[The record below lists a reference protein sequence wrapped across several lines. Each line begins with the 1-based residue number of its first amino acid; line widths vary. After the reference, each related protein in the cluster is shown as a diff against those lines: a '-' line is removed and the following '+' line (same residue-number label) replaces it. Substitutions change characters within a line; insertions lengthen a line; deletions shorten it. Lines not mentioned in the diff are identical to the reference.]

1 MPQTHSNATRTRP
14 QPVPVGVFL
23 VPTHRP
29 RGLAVASLDLADWHG
44 LTPASI
50 GYLVCRY
57 TRPGDMVLDLDEH
70 PTVTEAT
77 RYLHRVPARLAT
89 DGTGQRV
96 APQPP
101 PTGAPFP
108 RQFRRGAWDGA
119 GLMLVTLPRA
129 GLCSLDLHGMT
140 VAMSTWRLLLRPG
153 GFLLTAVT
161 ARRNQARSIGHRS
174 TIITAARAAGLIYH
188 QHIPVVLVPLPEPQ
202 PRSEPD
208 PYADGGPLLLAGRH
222 VPIHRDLLAFATTA
236 TGSEATRG

>member
-1 MPQTHSNATRTRP
+1 MPQTHTSAAGTRP
-14 QPVPVGVFL
+14 QRVPVSVFL
-23 VPTHRP
+23 APTHRP
-29 RGLAVASLDLADWHG
+29 QGLAVASRGLPDWHG
-44 LTPASI
+44 LTPASL
-50 GYLVCRY
+50 GYLICRY
-57 TRPGDMVLDLDEH
+57 TRPGDVVLDLDEH
-70 PTVTEAT
+70 PTVAEAAH
-77 RYLHRVPARLAT
+77 YLYRVPARLIT
-89 DGTGQRV
+89 DRTGQRV

-108 RQFRRGAWDGA
+108 RWFRRGAWDGA

-153 GFLLTAVT
+153 GFLLTAVR
-161 ARRNQARSIGHRS
+161 ARRAPAGSIGHRS

-208 PYADGGPLLLAGRH
+208 PHTSIDLLHAGRH